1 MICFNI
7 IMILWYKIPKYN
19 TRFKRRTKFSKLP
32 LYFPYSCRKL
42 EEFLFVFFKNRPG
55 KSTKPRERNL
65 SRVRKLKVCI
75 SAAFVRAFFARILL
89 FSLESNKVTLLTAR
103 INR

>member
-42 EEFLFVFFKNRPG
+42 EEFLFVFLRIGQEKVQSRA
-55 KSTKPRERNL
+55 REIFHACEN
-65 SRVRKLKVCI
+65 
-75 SAAFVRAFFARILL
+75 
-89 FSLESNKVTLLTAR
+89 
-103 INR
+103 